1 MPAFEERRLLTYFWE
16 VSMEEPKNRRDAERP
31 HGRRG
36 RDQEDGRSKKR
47 TDYAAG
53 ADGEQDVKAGP
64 SEGDDLFRPDRT
76 AQGGE
81 ARGRR
86 D

>member
-1 MPAFEERRLLTYFWE
+1 MPAFEERRLLTLALE
-16 VSMEEPKNRRDAERP
+16 VSMEESKKIGRDRERP

-36 RDQEDGRSKKR
+36 RDQENGRPKKR

-64 SEGDDLFRPDRT
+64 RDADDLFRPDRD
-76 AQGGE
+76 GSGW
-81 ARGRR
+81 
-86 D
+86 